1 MKKNLYTLFLLLVF
15 LISGFSIR
23 AQELNSSMTNNY
35 VSYFD
40 NQVPRKANKEFQFIA
55 YFINQAVSSNFY
67 PENIFMKGQVIGR
80 LLGDNTTHTSD
91 SLTNF
96 YFEQRI
102 IPFFIYQPKLFN
114 GKATLRASFEIDWTW
129 GDQSYGTGGNLGG
142 GISSDQ
148 VNLQTQNI
156 VVEYRPAPGWYI
168 NLGMQRLFDT
178 PYDTYRTLFDKMS
191 TTGYRLAYWGTDA
204 VGIRIQRM
212 KDFSRWTAAYFQ
224 LYENDIQ
231 ENDDVTLQYVTYE
244 GDLTPKWKLGGSV
257 YYLRDRGN
265 GEGGVSIY
273 GQGLNSR
280 LTEYNGTFRFDFD
293 DEYKADIVWLGAFFS
308 RNADFMLD
316 RFRLTGFANY
326 NLGLA
331 NVHQGDSLWTKGADI
346 GGLGANLRAAY
357 RFGQTTDDVVSIGAL
372 FATGDDDKL
381 EDKKYS
387 GVITGNTWGAPAGIF
402 ISSGSYILFPHGN
415 VVNRFT
421 PLVADLSNMGYGLL
435 GGMVNASKA
444 FIPYQLKGKAGAA
457 WAMSNVEPAGGGKDI
472 GLELNASISYQL
484 GVYMSLEMHGAYCWL
499 GDFYDSNDN
508 SYSYYVNGN
517 TEPDM
522 PKPVNPW
529 TAFLV
534 FKWLM
539 F

>member
-1 MKKNLYTLFLLLVF
+1 MKKNRHIIGLIIAGLLW
-15 LISGFSIR
+15 GFQIQ
-23 AQELNSSMTNNY
+23 AQELNSSITSNY

-40 NQVPRKANKEFQFIA
+40 QQVPRKANKEFQFLA

-67 PENIFMKGQVIGR
+67 PENVFMKGQVIGR

-91 SLTNF
+91 TATNF

-142 GISSDQ
+142 AISSDQ

-168 NLGMQRLFDT
+168 NLGMQRLYDT
-178 PYDTYRTLFDKMS
+178 PYDTYRTFAEKLVS
-191 TTGYRLAYWGTDA
+191 TGYRLTYWGTDA
-204 VGIRIQRM
+204 VGIRIHRA
-212 KDFSRWTAAYFQ
+212 KDFSRWTFGYFQ

-231 ENDDVTLQYVTYE
+231 ENDDVTLQYATYE
-244 GDLTPKWKLGGSV
+244 GDLTPLWKIGGSA
-257 YYLRDRGN
+257 YYVRDRGN

-280 LTEYNGTFRFDFD
+280 LTQYNGTFRFDFD
-293 DEYKADIVWLGAFFS
+293 DDYKADIVWLGTFFS
-308 RNADFMLD
+308 RNADFMMD
-316 RFRLTGFANY
+316 RIKLTGFANY
-326 NLGLA
+326 NLGSA
-331 NVHQGDSLWTKGADI
+331 DVKDGDNWKKGADI
-346 GGLGANLRAAY
+346 GGLGANLKIGY
-357 RFGQTTDDVVSIGAL
+357 RYGQTTDDAIEAEAI
-372 FATGDDDKL
+372 FATGDNDRL
-381 EDKKYS
+381 EDGKYS
-387 GVITGNTWGAPAGIF
+387 GVITGNTWGAPAGIY
-402 ISSGSYILFPHGN
+402 ISSGSYLLFPHGN

-435 GGMVNASKA
+435 GGTLNLNRA
-444 FIPYQLKGKAGAA
+444 FIPYRLKGKVGSA
-457 WAMSNVEPAGGGKDI
+457 WAMSNVEPQGGGKKL
-472 GLELNASISYQL
+472 GLELNAALSYQL

-508 SYSYYVNGN
+508 TYSYYVNGN
-517 TEPDM
+517 TEPGM
-522 PKPVNPW
+522 SKPVDPW